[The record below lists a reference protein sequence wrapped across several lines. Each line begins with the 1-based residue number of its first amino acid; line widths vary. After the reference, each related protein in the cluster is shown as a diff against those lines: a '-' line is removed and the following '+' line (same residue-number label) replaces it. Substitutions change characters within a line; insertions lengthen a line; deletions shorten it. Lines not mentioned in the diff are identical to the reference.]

1 MKTQVQMLQDSINKT
16 QEEKFIIFE
25 SGEKCEGINYI
36 VINEESKKGY
46 KVTTDGQKVTSC
58 DCPHHKFRGMLC
70 KHMIKVS
77 IEKELNIF

>member
-36 VINEESKKGY
+36 VINEESKK
-46 KVTTDGQKVTSC
+46 
-58 DCPHHKFRGMLC
+58 R
-70 KHMIKVS
+70 I
-77 IEKELNIF
+77 